1 VTCRVARLSQDLSL
15 RIIDLVFCCE
25 CGSSNLEVCYTSKTL
40 GPHLYPIQSRVRNM
54 GENPN
59 AIAEEGTACCLN
71 RYRYTQVDLKYE
83 PQTNRK
89 KNHALSSLPRTASV

>member
-1 VTCRVARLSQDLSL
+1 
-15 RIIDLVFCCE
+15 
-25 CGSSNLEVCYTSKTL
+25 
-40 GPHLYPIQSRVRNM
+40 M
-54 GENPN
+54 GEIPN

-89 KNHALSSLPRTASV
+89 RIYALSSLQRAASL